1 MNVPKL
7 SLAGHPLHTL
17 LNEAPLTLLPFSLI
31 MDVLAT
37 TTDQRSYADAANY
50 ARVGVTA
57 FGLLAGAAGF
67 VDYLHLQR
75 GTHEKRVANLHA
87 ALNVTA
93 LTLTFISGQVR
104 RRTPTSASLTL
115 LSLANVCVIAGAW
128 YGGNLV
134 YDHGIRVKKAH
145 PFKNVQDV
153 DVPGGEQLKQA
164 FEALPPHVPA
174 GGPEVQA
181 DQDPPQ

>member
-17 LNEAPLTLLPFSLI
+17 LNGAPLTLLPFSLT

-37 TTDQRSYADAANY
+37 TRQRPYADAAND

-104 RRTPTSASLTL
+104 RRTPPSASLTL
-115 LSLANVCVIAGAW
+115 LSLANVGVIA
-128 YGGNLV
+128 
-134 YDHGIRVKKAH
+134 
-145 PFKNVQDV
+145 
-153 DVPGGEQLKQA
+153 
-164 FEALPPHVPA
+164 
-174 GGPEVQA
+174 
-181 DQDPPQ
+181 